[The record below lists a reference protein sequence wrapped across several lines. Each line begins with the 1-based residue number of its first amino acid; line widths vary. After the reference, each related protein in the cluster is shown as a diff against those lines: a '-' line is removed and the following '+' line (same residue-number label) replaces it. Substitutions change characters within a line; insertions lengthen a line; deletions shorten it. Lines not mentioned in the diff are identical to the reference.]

1 MIGRRTLQLPLD
13 TTSSFQGKKEL
24 NYSPSTEDSASP
36 RGHQQIAY
44 SKPSIK
50 KDKEKSQLCKKF
62 IEFGF
67 CPYEKKCKFA
77 HGSHELK
84 KNQQPNCRYKTK
96 ECGVFLTEGS
106 CMYGERCN
114 FIHAKPACTCSH
126 QHVRFDAGFQEV
138 KAEGR
143 LQSRLLGLLHI
154 A

>member
-1 MIGRRTLQLPLD
+1 MIGRRTLQSGLPLNGLQMAKQMD
-13 TTSSFQGKKEL
+13 
-24 NYSPSTEDSASP
+24 YSPSTEDSMSP
-36 RGHQQIAY
+36 RAHQQMPLP
-44 SKPSIK
+44 KPSIK

-62 IEFGF
+62 IEFGV

-96 ECGVFLTEGS
+96 ECGVFLHEGS

-114 FIHAKPACTCSH
+114 FIHAKPPTSTS
-126 QHVRFDAGFQEV
+126 RTIPYDAGFQEV

-143 LQSRLLGLLHI
+143 LRSRLLGLLCI
-154 A
+154 TG